1 MAVQTILACNGG
13 SSTLKLARFT
23 PVADGQGWAQANR
36 TLEGDTPALLRD
48 FLTELEV
55 TVAPDVIL
63 HRIVH
68 AGRVHE
74 CAERIDTKIIDR
86 IRHWLPLAPRH
97 NSLALTL
104 IEHLLE
110 HLPDVPQYAIYDAG
124 LYADLPAEAARYALP
139 AGLSP
144 RWPLQRY
151 GFHGLAHRS
160 QWRQVQAL
168 LSPAAAPDAQPRRV
182 ISLQLGSGCSVSA
195 WLDGRV
201 VDTSMGF
208 TPLDGVMMARRS
220 GALDP
225 GIALHLLAQ
234 EGWTA
239 EGLTTLLQEQGGL
252 AALAGH
258 GGDLRAILLDAGA
271 QGEQSGAAAAIRQ
284 YCYQLRKTIG
294 SYIAV
299 LGGVD
304 AISFGGGV
312 GENQPRIR
320 AGALQGLDGL
330 GIKLDFLRNY
340 AVNNQSVQAATLHSD
355 NSTTAICLTP
365 VNEMDEMLRQYAW
378 HQQRLTGAR
387 G

>member
-1 MAVQTILACNGG
+1 MAVQTVLACNGG

-23 PVADGQGWAQANR
+23 PAADGTGWQQSTR
-36 TLEGDTPALLRD
+36 TLEGDAAALLRD
-48 FLTELEV
+48 FVADLDATS
-55 TVAPDVIL
+55 APDVIL

-68 AGRVHE
+68 AGGVGE
-74 CAERIDTKIIDR
+74 CAERIDTDVRNR

-97 NSLALTL
+97 NGLALSL
-104 IEHLLE
+104 IDHLHE
-110 HLPDVPQYAIYDAG
+110 HLPAVPQFAIYDAG
-124 LYADLPAEAARYALP
+124 LYADLPAEAASYALP
-139 AGLSP
+139 AELSP
-144 RWPLQRY
+144 RWPVRRY

-168 LSPAAAPDAQPRRV
+168 SPQQTTAPRRV

-195 WLDGRV
+195 WLDGKV

-225 GIALHLLAQ
+225 GIALHLLTQ

-239 EGLTTLLQEQGGL
+239 TDLAGLLQERAGL
-252 AALAGH
+252 AAMAGH
-258 GGDLRAILLDAGA
+258 DGDLRAIVVDADA
-271 QGEQSGAAAAIRQ
+271 RGEQSAAAVAIRQ

-320 AGALQGLDGL
+320 AGALQGLEGL
-330 GIKLDFLRNY
+330 GIELDCLRNQGG
-340 AVNNQSVQAATLHSD
+340 NSQSATAARLHSD
-355 NSTTAICLTP
+355 NSTTAIYLTP
-365 VNEMDEMLRQYAW
+365 VNEMREMLRQYEA
-378 HQQRLTGAR
+378 H
-387 G
+387 

>member
-1 MAVQTILACNGG
+1 MAVQTIFACNGG

-23 PVADGQGWAQANR
+23 PAAEAEGWTQVTC
-36 TLEGDTPALLRD
+36 TLEGDTPALLHD
-48 FLTELEV
+48 FLVELDTGV
-55 TVAPDVIL
+55 TPDVIL

-74 CAERIDTKIIDR
+74 SAERINTGVTDR

-97 NSLALTL
+97 NGLALTL
-104 IEHLLE
+104 IDHLRE

-124 LYADLPAEAARYALP
+124 LYAGLPAEAARYALP
-139 AGLSP
+139 AQLSP

-168 LSPAAAPDAQPRRV
+168 AAPETPPRRV

-195 WLDGRV
+195 WLDGKV
-201 VDTSMGF
+201 MDTSMGF

-234 EGWTA
+234 EGWA
-239 EGLTTLLQEQGGL
+239 VDDLTTLLQEQGGL
-252 AALAGH
+252 VALAGH
-258 GGDLRAILLDAGA
+258 DGDLRAIAAEADAR
-271 QGEQSGAAAAIRQ
+271 GEQSEAAAAIRQ

-330 GIKLDFLRNY
+330 GIKLDFLRNQ
-340 AVNNQSVQAATLHSD
+340 AVNNQSLQAATLHSD
-355 NSTTAICLTP
+355 NSSTAICLTP
-365 VNEMDEMLRQYAW
+365 VNEMDEMLRQYERI
-378 HQQRLTGAR
+378 QQRITGAR
-387 G
+387 Q

>member
-23 PVADGQGWAQANR
+23 PAAGGAGWQQTSR
-36 TLEGDTPALLRD
+36 TLEGDAATLLRG
-48 FLTELEV
+48 F
-55 TVAPDVIL
+55 VADLDATAPPDVIL

-68 AGRVHE
+68 AGRVRE
-74 CAERIDTKIIDR
+74 CAERIDTVVTDR

-97 NSLALTL
+97 NGLALAL
-104 IEHLLE
+104 IGHLHEHF
-110 HLPDVPQYAIYDAG
+110 PDVPQFAVYDAG
-124 LYADLPAEAARYALP
+124 LYADLPAEAACYALP
-139 AGLSP
+139 AALSP
-144 RWPLQRY
+144 RWPVQRY

-160 QWRQVQAL
+160 QWQQVQQ
-168 LSPAAAPDAQPRRV
+168 LSSHQAAAPRRV

-195 WLDGRV
+195 WLDGKV
-201 VDTSMGF
+201 IDTSMGF

-225 GIALHLLAQ
+225 GIALHLLTQ
-234 EGWTA
+234 EGWGA
-239 EGLTTLLQEQGGL
+239 DELAKMLQERAGL

-258 GGDLRAILLDAGA
+258 EGDLRAIQLDADTR
-271 QGEQSGAAAAIRQ
+271 GEQSEAAAAIRQ

-320 AGALQGLDGL
+320 AGVLQGLAGL
-330 GIKLDFLRNY
+330 GIEIDSLRNQQ
-340 AVNNQSVQAATLHSD
+340 VSNQSVQAARLHSD
-355 NSTTAICLTP
+355 NSTTAIYLTP
-365 VNEMDEMLRQYAW
+365 VNEMHEMLRQYEA
-378 HQQRLTGAR
+378 HQQRRAGAR
-387 G
+387 